1 MKRISTGI
9 YQVTPTAEG
18 MKVVRGGDIISKEY
32 PDYLKDESNVHGSK
46 VVALFFPC
54 SIEHISYVMKEAH
67 DNRIPLT
74 VSGGRTGICAGAV
87 PEDGGF
93 VVSLE
98 KMNRILALQ
107 HLFGEFRLSA
117 ECGIRLNELA
127 VSIKSKDL
135 DVFDVDEGTLK
146 VLKESD
152 RSFFYPP
159 DPTETT
165 ATLGGTVA
173 TNASGARTLFYGPT
187 RNYVVGIEVVLPDGD
202 LLRIK
207 RGEIFEKDG
216 VFKVHRQKGAPLI
229 IPAPTYA
236 IPKTKHSAGLYSCR
250 SMDLIDLFIGSEGI
264 LGIIATV
271 TVRLIEEPLGFASG
285 VAFFSSEEDAVN
297 FVQGARE
304 SSVCPLALEYFDRD
318 SLELLEEVR
327 KDQGPTS
334 EIPEISEFGAA
345 VYFESGFGYNEHR
358 EVGPLGTKSLETKSL
373 RTMSQGTKSLVTIF
387 LETKSRVT
395 KSLFIKWKE
404 LIQHFGGDPSIAWGA
419 INKRDLMRLKIFRHA
434 VPEMVNKIIAQN
446 KLYNPRI
453 HKVGT
458 DMAVPDRALKEI
470 MHYYRTLLAKDRLK
484 TVIFGHIGNNHL
496 HVNILPRS
504 DAELA
509 SAKNLYRK
517 FAEKAVSLGGSIS
530 AEHGIGKMKK
540 EYLHIQYPKKSIDE
554 MKAIKRALDP
564 HHLLNPGNVI

>member
-1 MKRISTGI
+1 VKSISTGI

-18 MKVVRGGDIISKEY
+18 MKVVRGSDIISKEY
-32 PDYLKDESNVHGSK
+32 PDYLKDESNVHGSN
-46 VVALFFPC
+46 VDALFFPR

-87 PEDGGF
+87 PEDRGF
-93 VVSLE
+93 LVSLE
-98 KMNRILALQ
+98 KMNRILTLRQ
-107 HLFGEFRLSA
+107 LFGEFRLTA
-117 ECGIRLNELA
+117 ECGIRFSELTA
-127 VSIKSKDL
+127 SIKSKDI
-135 DVFDVDEGTLK
+135 DVFDVDEGALK

-173 TNASGARTLFYGPT
+173 TNASGARALFYGPT
-187 RNYVVGIEVVLPDGD
+187 RKYVVGVEVVLPGGD

-216 VFKVHRQKGAPLI
+216 VFKVRRQKGSPLI

-236 IPKTKHSAGLYSCR
+236 IPKTKHSAGLYSCS

-264 LGIIATV
+264 LGVIATV

-304 SSVCPLALEYFDRD
+304 SSVRPLALEYFDRD

-345 VYFESGFGYNEHR
+345 VYFESGIGHGAHSD
-358 EVGPLGTKSLETKSL
+358 VQSL
-373 RTMSQGTKSLVTIF
+373 
-387 LETKSRVT
+387 VT
-395 KSLFIKWKE
+395 KSLFTKWKE
-404 LIQHFGGDPSIAWGA
+404 LILRFGGDPSIAWGA
-419 INKRDLMRLKIFRHA
+419 INKRDLMRLKTFRHA

-446 KLYNPRI
+446 KLHSPGI

-458 DMAVPDRALKEI
+458 DMAVPDRALKQI
-470 MHYYRTLLAKDRLK
+470 MSYYRALLAKDRLK

-496 HVNILPRS
+496 HVNILPSS
-504 DAELA
+504 DGELA

-517 FAEKAVSLGGSIS
+517 FAEKAVSLGGSVS
-530 AEHGIGKMKK
+530 AEHGIGKLKK
-540 EYLHIQYPKKSIDE
+540 EYLHIQYPRKYIDE
-554 MKAIKRALDP
+554 MRAIKNALDP
-564 HHLLNPGNVI
+564 HHILNPGNVV